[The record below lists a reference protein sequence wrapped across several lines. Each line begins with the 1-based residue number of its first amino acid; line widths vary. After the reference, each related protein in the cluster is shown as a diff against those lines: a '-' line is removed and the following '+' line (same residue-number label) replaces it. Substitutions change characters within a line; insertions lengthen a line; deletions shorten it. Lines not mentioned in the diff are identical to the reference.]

1 MSKQKGKKLKSKF
14 RSALMN
20 EFNKKV
26 KTKKTSIHKGRR
38 RIQTVTEINDESEHE
53 RKKYFTRER
62 QETVPVGRLLILNCN

>member
-1 MSKQKGKKLKSKF
+1 MQRMSKQKGKKLKSKF

-26 KTKKTSIHKGRR
+26 KPKKTSIHQRR
-38 RIQTVTEINDESEHE
+38 RIQTVTEINEESEYE

-62 QETVPVGRLLILNCN
+62 QETVPAGGEFDCE